1 MGAADWW
8 WPCRSRGHRLVI
20 QLFQRFPENVTE
32 KGGKKEGR
40 TMKELIFVL
49 VAFWNTPAT
58 LDNGKCS
65 ACGRWHVTSTVVMA
79 AISCC
84 TAMYCGSGYYDD
96 QGAFHALRP
105 ATRARSTGNAAVDT
119 GLSYRASN
127 ELFQRFPENV
137 TEKGGNGRPA
147 HRNTAAA
154 GGVHCGERGEFGARY
169 PHAKSVSSLR
179 YWT

>member
-1 MGAADWW
+1 
-8 WPCRSRGHRLVI
+8 
-20 QLFQRFPENVTE
+20 
-32 KGGKKEGR
+32 
-40 TMKELIFVL
+40 MKELIFVL
-49 VAFWNTPAT
+49 VAFWNTPVT

-79 AISCC
+79 AISSC

-137 TEKGGNGRPA
+137 TEKGGIDFSDFFS
-147 HRNTAAA
+147 
-154 GGVHCGERGEFGARY
+154 GEG
-169 PHAKSVSSLR
+169 
-179 YWT
+179 